1 MLRRIS
7 LCLVVVLALSCL
19 VVTAAPNFSGKWVL
33 NKDQS
38 EVRTRDG
45 EKPDVTMTVEQTA
58 EALNVKQESS
68 SQFMNR
74 EYNLKLN
81 GQPQEIAGRGGRNST
96 YTPTWENEVLVITRV
111 RENQQGEKM
120 TSTEKW
126 QLSADGKTLTIASKT
141 PTPDGERESKMVF
154 QKQ

>member
-1 MLRRIS
+1 MLKRIA
-7 LCLVVVLALSCL
+7 LPVVVVLACSCL
-19 VVTAAPNFSGKWVL
+19 ILAAPPNFSGKWTL

-38 EVRTRDG
+38 DFRTRDG
-45 EKPDVTMTVEQTA
+45 EKPDITMTVEQTA
-58 EALNVKQESS
+58 EVLKVKQESS
-68 SQFMNR
+68 SEFMNR
-74 EYNLKLN
+74 EYSLKLN
-81 GQPQEIAGRGGRNST
+81 GEAQEVAGRGGRTSMV
-96 YTPTWENEVLVITRV
+96 TPKWEGDVLLMTRV

-126 QLSADGKTLTIASKT
+126 QVSADGKTLTIASKT